1 MKRTLAFLLAL
12 TLALSLLA
20 GCTSTQ
26 ESSAPAA
33 TAAPAPAA
41 SAEPTEAP
49 VAEATPTTTEY
60 TVTDMMG
67 VETTFADV
75 PKTIATFGAIGVL
88 NTFVESLGCGD
99 RIANNMG
106 SRFESTKSYPHL
118 RLEFAPQTADAP
130 LLTNDDG
137 ELNSETILQLNPDVC
152 LTMTQSTA
160 QKLRELGMNVIYLE
174 WQELEDVYTAVEIV
188 GKTLGVEDKAQ
199 EYIQWFDNTI
209 AYAEGLVADIPEA
222 ERKTALYG
230 SITSFS
236 QPHIIAEWW
245 ITEAGAISVT
255 NNGRPD
261 TESYSYTA
269 EDVMMWDPDV
279 MLVSGRDQIEELKS
293 NALFADLKAVKNGD
307 IYCVPTVG
315 LSLIHI

>member
-1 MKRTLAFLLAL
+1 MCIR
-12 TLALSLLA
+12 
-20 GCTSTQ
+20 
-26 ESSAPAA
+26 
-33 TAAPAPAA
+33 
-41 SAEPTEAP
+41 
-49 VAEATPTTTEY
+49 
-60 TVTDMMG
+60 
-67 VETTFADV
+67 
-75 PKTIATFGAIGVL
+75 
-88 NTFVESLGCGD
+88 D
-99 RIANNMG
+99 R
-106 SRFESTKSYPHL
+106 
-118 RLEFAPQTADAP
+118 
-130 LLTNDDG
+130 
-137 ELNSETILQLNPDVC
+137 
-152 LTMTQSTA
+152 
-160 QKLRELGMNVIYLE
+160 
-174 WQELEDVYTAVEIV
+174 
-188 GKTLGVEDKAQ
+188 
-199 EYIQWFDNTI
+199 
-209 AYAEGLVADIPEA
+209 
-222 ERKTALYG
+222 RKTALYG